1 MRAQEIVTEVD
12 REPNSGFRGGKR
24 SLYKPE
30 HRLLSMI
37 VDSNPLPE
45 GYCKIPGLLYA
56 RQEGRFGGQ
65 MISIIKSDNPISEK
79 VIGELTLL
87 KEMDFPLKPAYQ
99 VSTITV
105 NEDYQGQGIA
115 KALYRIVLDMD
126 KATLLAGSSQTAGGR
141 RNWASLFNNPNVDVE
156 GYVSVYDAE
165 FEANTTAEPKE
176 LRKQYKAIDKL
187 IENLMHLGWDYIGST
202 GTHASTKK
210 HAFAFP
216 VTELP
221 GAKKELVNAI
231 ADSKIKVYTRHSENY
246 ESVFQTGLMARWK
259 EQ

>member
-1 MRAQEIVTEVD
+1 MRATEIVTEVD
-12 REPNSGFRGGKR
+12 REPTSGFRGGRR

-37 VDSNPLPE
+37 VDAKPLPA
-45 GYCKIPGLLYA
+45 GYCKMPGLLYS

-65 MISIIKSDNPISEK
+65 MISIIKPDNPIDEK
-79 VIGELTLL
+79 VVGELTLL

-105 NEDYQGQGIA
+105 NEDYRGQGIA
-115 KALYRIVLDMD
+115 QALYRIVLDMD

-141 RNWASLFNNPNVDVE
+141 ANWASLFNNPHVDVE
-156 GYVSVYDAE
+156 GYVKVFDAE

-176 LRKQYKAIDKL
+176 LRKQYKAIDKV

-202 GTHASTKK
+202 GTHAASKE
-210 HAFAFP
+210 HVFAFP

-221 GAKKELVNAI
+221 GAKKELANAI
-231 ADSKIKVYTRHSENY
+231 ADSKIKVYTRPSENY
-246 ESVFQTGLMARWK
+246 EAVFQTGLMARWK
-259 EQ
+259 E